1 MMPAMVGVARVFAEP
16 VITLVPGHR
25 VADFLGIISA
35 GQRPP
40 LGGGMRRR
48 PVNWDTV
55 FLRHGIR

>member
-40 LGGGMRRR
+40 WVGACGDA
-48 PVNWDTV
+48 P
-55 FLRHGIR
+55 